1 MEIIYFRIRTYIFT
15 TAARLVGKNC
25 QTLRICHDHRSFLA
39 RGLITSHVRR
49 SRGEMYIGHGRQ
61 RVCLFLAAFPHY
73 CTDPDVSWGMAGSA
87 L

>member
-49 SRGEMYIGHGRQ
+49 SRGEMYSCHGRLC
-61 RVCLFLAAFPHY
+61 VCVSVCPLPHSH
-73 CTDPDVSWGMAGSA
+73 TTARTRM
-87 L
+87 